1 MIDYGTGVELDTLDD
16 GDLETIRKWRNDF
29 SVWKWTRQ
37 NDLISE
43 SSQKKWFETQSADPK
58 IKMYSVRYNNR
69 LSGVCGL
76 TDIDH
81 VHGRCE
87 FSLYIG
93 PDSRGNGLGTSAL
106 TALFSHAFN
115 TLNINSIWGE
125 TFEGNPAL
133 KIFIKLGMKT
143 DGVRREFYFK
153 SGKRI
158 NATMVSILRSEWENN
173 FQFKKVP
180 LCSMRAI
187 S

>member
-1 MIDYGTGVELDTLDD
+1 MINYGNGVELDTLDD

-43 SSQKKWFETQSADPK
+43 ASQKRWFEAQSADPK

-87 FSLYIG
+87 FSLYIA
-93 PDSRGNGLGTSAL
+93 PESRGNGLGAL
-106 TALFSHAFN
+106 ALQTLFSHAFN

-125 TFEGNPAL
+125 TFEGNPAI
-133 KIFIKLGMKT
+133 KIFKKLGMIT
-143 DGVRREFYFK
+143 DGLRREFYFK
-153 SGKRI
+153 SGKRVDAI
-158 NATMVSILRSEWENN
+158 LVSILRSEWDKNN
-173 FQFKKVP
+173 EFKKVP
-180 LCSMRAI
+180 ICSTRAI